1 MKYFNSL
8 LCVKLHSINM
18 VHYTQELLL
27 LLLLLNCDT
36 VLYVY

>member
-27 LLLLLNCDT
+27 LLLNCDT

>member
-27 LLLLLNCDT
+27 LLNCDT
-36 VLYVY
+36 VLYCY